1 MRVMYCCL
9 AALLPALASA
19 RVYDLERDFGA
30 VPDGRVVD
38 AATGQV
44 GGTDNSVQL
53 QKAWMEMQSSRMHLT
68 QTIRRPH

>member
-30 VPDGRVVD
+30 VPYSPLKPDTVRCSGLH
-38 AATGQV
+38 APAQ
-44 GGTDNSVQL
+44 
-53 QKAWMEMQSSRMHLT
+53 
-68 QTIRRPH
+68 